1 MAMLEAYRSDEDS
14 RRQWRRV
21 PVRFAMRCKR
31 LGRGEYEMGV
41 EAMNLSPGGVR
52 LRAPDRLITGDIV
65 LCWTDTDGGD
75 TAIGF
80 KGLVVQARP
89 GPNGMS
95 DAHVAWTTLSGES
108 REELG
113 RLLRQHD
120 ATGAD
125 LAPGPGTD

>member
-1 MAMLEAYRSDEDS
+1 MTMLEAYRSDEDS

-21 PVRFAMRCKR
+21 PVRFAMRCRR

-41 EAMNLSPGGVR
+41 EVMNLSPGGVR

-65 LCWTDTDGGD
+65 LCWAATDAD

-89 GPNGMS
+89 GSNGMS
-95 DAHVAWTTLSGES
+95 DAHVAWTNLSGES
-108 REELG
+108 RDELG
-113 RLLRQHD
+113 RLLRQHEGI
-120 ATGAD
+120 GAD
-125 LAPGPGTD
+125 LAPGQGTD

>member
-31 LGRGEYEMGV
+31 LGRGEDEMGV
-41 EAMNLSPGGVR
+41 EAVNLSPGGVR
-52 LRAPDRLITGDIV
+52 LRAPDRLLTGDIV
-65 LCWTDTDGGD
+65 LCWTATDGSG

-89 GPNGMS
+89 GPDGTS

-108 REELG
+108 REELA
-113 RLLRQHD
+113 RLLRLHD
-120 ATGAD
+120 ATAAD
-125 LAPGPGTD
+125 LASGSGTD